1 MTCYNSYKPDNLASD
16 EEIISSG
23 FLDTKIN
30 IWEQ

>member
-1 MTCYNSYKPDNLASD
+1 MTCYNSYKPDNLAFY